1 MTEVVRP
8 FALPCITF
16 KNFCPS
22 LHFKRTVRRE
32 NVPHCDENPIL
43 ADKSFV
49 NSHLKDCEM
58 SKLNQRRMKIES
70 DNEKIK
76 EPPVECEIHF

>member
-16 KNFCPS
+16 KKFVYFESN
-22 LHFKRTVRRE
+22 LTKRLRL
-32 NVPHCDENPIL
+32 N
-43 ADKSFV
+43 
-49 NSHLKDCEM
+49 M